1 MQSTQPIPAPAT
13 TNPVPAPTAVP
24 DAIYPPTIPS
34 ITTVAATSATQQTEA
49 PQQPAEPQQPSPR
62 ISTRT
67 RKPVNKLNLHA
78 TVQQPTETIPTSVA
92 QALKDPRWRAAMQAE
107 IDSLFRNKTY
117 TLVTP
122 EMASNIVGCRWIFT
136 IKRLP
141 NGAVDRF
148 KARLVAKGFHQRPGI
163 DFHDTF
169 SPVVKPATIR
179 QVISIAVS
187 RQWPLRQLDINNAFL
202 QGKLED
208 DVFMTQP
215 PGFQE
220 PSNPTA
226 VCKLHKAIYGLKQ
239 APRAW
244 YNELKTFLLQSGFKN
259 SLADAS
265 LFVYNHNNII
275 LYMLVYVDDLIITG
289 SHTDI
294 LNKFIQSLSA
304 RFSLKDFGL
313 LSYFLGMEVQRN
325 SQGLYL
331 TQTRYIADL
340 LHKTKMSDAKPMPT
354 PMCSSTTLTLQ
365 SGDPLPSGTEYR
377 AVIGSL
383 QYLSLTRPDIAYAVN
398 KLSQFMH
405 LSRTDQ
411 WAAAKRILRYLAG
424 TPHKGIF
431 FSSQNTPSLH
441 AFTDADWAGNRSA
454 PGMHRP
460 KT

>member
-24 DAIYPPTIPS
+24 DAISPTTIPS
-34 ITTVAATSATQQTEA
+34 TTNVAATSATQQTEA
-49 PQQPAEPQQPSPR
+49 PQQLAAPQQPPPR

-92 QALKDPRWRAAMQAE
+92 QALKDPRWRATMQAE

-141 NGAVDRF
+141 NGAVDIF

-169 SPVVKPATIR
+169 SPVVKPTTIR
-179 QVISIAVS
+179 QVLSIAVS
-187 RQWPLRQLDINNAFL
+187 CQWPLRQLDINNAFL

-215 PGFQE
+215 PGFQD

-304 RFSLKDFGL
+304 RFYLKDFG
-313 LSYFLGMEVQRN
+313 
-325 SQGLYL
+325 
-331 TQTRYIADL
+331 
-340 LHKTKMSDAKPMPT
+340 
-354 PMCSSTTLTLQ
+354 
-365 SGDPLPSGTEYR
+365 
-377 AVIGSL
+377 
-383 QYLSLTRPDIAYAVN
+383 
-398 KLSQFMH
+398 
-405 LSRTDQ
+405 
-411 WAAAKRILRYLAG
+411 
-424 TPHKGIF
+424 F
-431 FSSQNTPSLH
+431 F
-441 AFTDADWAGNRSA
+441 FF
-454 PGMHRP
+454 
-460 KT
+460 